1 MSEEDCHLE
10 RQMKKWVPD
19 AHSRFFFSFLFFG
32 CGSLTGMSR
41 YAGMCLYQ
49 DFMEYWLAFWWR

>member
-19 AHSRFFFSFLFFG
+19 THSGFFFSFFG
-32 CGSLTGMSR
+32 CGSLTVMSR
-41 YAGMCLYQ
+41 YAGMCPYQ